1 LSDDTSHI
9 GTLNEKPLHAALK
22 AYYAQPG
29 DRFEVPVD
37 QFHIDLVRGDLLVE
51 FQTAGFGA
59 MRRKLDALLPNHPV
73 RLVHP
78 IAETKWIVKLDRT
91 GTKELYRRK
100 SPKKGCVDDLF
111 EELVSLPTLLA
122 NENFSL
128 EVLMIHE
135 EDVRREDRRRR
146 KSWRRHERRLL
157 EVTDRWVFQS
167 PEDLADLLPQ
177 NLPEP
182 FTTADLAE
190 QLGRPRWL
198 TQKMA
203 YCLRESEVL
212 SVTGK
217 QGNALLY
224 TREAVAAS

>member
-1 LSDDTSHI
+1 MSDDTSHI

-135 EDVRREDRRRR
+135 EDVRREMD
-146 KSWRRHERRLL
+146 
-157 EVTDRWVFQS
+157 
-167 PEDLADLLPQ
+167 
-177 NLPEP
+177 
-182 FTTADLAE
+182 
-190 QLGRPRWL
+190 
-198 TQKMA
+198 KMA
-203 YCLRESEVL
+203 
-212 SVTGK
+212 
-217 QGNALLY
+217 AD
-224 TREAVAAS
+224 

>member
-1 LSDDTSHI
+1 MSDSANHI

-22 AYYAQPG
+22 AFYAQPG
-29 DRFEVPVD
+29 DRFEIPVE
-37 QFHIDLVRGDLLVE
+37 QFHIDLLRGDLLVE

-59 MRRKLDALLPNHPV
+59 IRRKLEALLPDHPV

-78 IAETKWIVKLDRT
+78 IAEAKWIVKLDRT
-91 GTKELYRRK
+91 GTEVLSRRK
-100 SPKKGCVDDLF
+100 SPKTGCVDDLF

-122 NENFSL
+122 NDNFSL

-135 EDVRREDRRRR
+135 EEVRRDDRRRR

-157 EVTDRWVFQS
+157 EVIDRWVFES
-167 PEDLADLLPQ
+167 PEDLADLLPDD
-177 NLPEP
+177 LPDP

-190 QLGRPRWL
+190 RLGRPRWL

-203 YCLRESEVL
+203 YCLREAGVL
-212 SVTGK
+212 TATGK

-224 TREAVAAS
+224 TRELKKGT